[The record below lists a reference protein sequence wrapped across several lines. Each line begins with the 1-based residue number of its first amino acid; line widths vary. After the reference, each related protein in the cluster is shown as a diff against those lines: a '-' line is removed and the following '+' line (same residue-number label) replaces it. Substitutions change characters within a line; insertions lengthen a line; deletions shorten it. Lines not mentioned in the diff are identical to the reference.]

1 MLGVVLVG
9 LKRFLRGFKGFKGL
23 EGLWG
28 LWVFWGRRRLLEEE
42 GEVVG
47 FLELGVGGFR
57 EAEMMV
63 VVVGWGLTARMEG
76 KKGEE

>member
-57 EAEMMV
+57 EAEMV
-63 VVVGWGLTARMEG
+63 VVGGWGLTARMEG